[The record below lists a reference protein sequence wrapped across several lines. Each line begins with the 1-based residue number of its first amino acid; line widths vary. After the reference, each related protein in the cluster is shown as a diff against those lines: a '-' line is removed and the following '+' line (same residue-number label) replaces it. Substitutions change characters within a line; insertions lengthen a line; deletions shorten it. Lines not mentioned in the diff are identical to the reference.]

1 MDIAAGVLEHN
12 ERMIARAITV
22 VENSGKEREQLVDTL
37 YPHTGK
43 AVIWG
48 ITGPPGAGKSTL
60 VDQLIERLRAQ
71 GKTVAVIAVDPSSPF
86 SGGAILGDRLRM
98 QRHATDSGVFIRSMA
113 SRGHLGGVSI
123 ATGDCIKVLDA
134 AGFDVIL
141 LETIGV
147 GQTEVEVMELTDMIA
162 LVLVPGMGDE
172 IQAMKAGVME
182 IGDVFVINKKDRD
195 GADKLRAEVE
205 YSLNIKYMEHPEEQ
219 NPICMT
225 SANSGEGLDEL
236 LMALEKFYTDMQER
250 NILADR
256 RKRRIKTELHK
267 MFSQAV
273 HTIMND
279 HIKFYEKSDVWVNE
293 IYEKKRTPYSMI
305 HEELQ
310 RFIKEGMIYDQTH

>member
-1 MDIAAGVLEHN
+1 MNIAAGVLDHN

-22 VENSGKEREQLVDTL
+22 VENGGQRREQLIDTL
-37 YPHTGK
+37 YPHTGN
-43 AVIWG
+43 AIIWG

-60 VDQLIERLRAQ
+60 VDQMIEKLRAQ
-71 GKTVAVIAVDPSSPF
+71 NKTVAVIAVDPSSPF

-98 QRHATDSGVFIRSMA
+98 QRHATDEGVFIRSMA
-113 SRGHLGGVSI
+113 SRGHLGGVSV

-134 AGFDVIL
+134 SGFDVIL

-195 GADKLRAEVE
+195 GADRLRAEVE
-205 YSLNIKYMEHPEEQ
+205 YSLNIKYMEKPDEQ

-225 SANSGEGLDEL
+225 SANSGEGIEEL
-236 LMALEKFYTDMQER
+236 LHTMETYYQTMIDK
-250 NILADR
+250 NVLAER
-256 RKRRIKTELHK
+256 RKHRICLELHK
-267 MFSQAV
+267 MFTLSV

-279 HIKFYEKSDVWVNE
+279 HIKFYEKSDIWVNE

-305 HEELQ
+305 HEEL
-310 RFIKEGMIYDQTH
+310 RKFIKEGMIYDQTH